1 MQLAFL
7 DSWIIPAQSDTK
19 DLENL
24 SFFGT
29 QEAIIAAAL
38 DPNADLFSRWEQLL
52 TKERERVSRAGI
64 TPYIALGLP
73 AEALPKRS
81 WKELLARLEP
91 LVTQHLAHALG
102 PLSLGTLPRHQE
114 ALTAQLNLAAKLRL
128 PCIIALPARGKL
140 PTIAAV
146 AALAKQA
153 NLPPERLAFL
163 HCTGKALVKVRA
175 SGAYGIITIHP
186 DYLKAKGA
194 ASLIKRLGLEKI
206 MLATG
211 LGMGPCDVL
220 ALQKVALALGKE
232 GFSTNDILL
241 ASRKNARRF
250 LGLTQPQ
257 E

>member
-1 MQLAFL
+1 MQIAFL

-29 QEAIIAAAL
+29 NEAIISAAL
-38 DPNADLFSRWEQLL
+38 DPDADLLSRWERLV
-52 TKERERVSRAGI
+52 TTERERVSRAGL
-64 TPYIALGLP
+64 TPLLALGLP
-73 AEALPKRS
+73 AEVLPKRS
-81 WKELLARLEP
+81 WKELLAQLDLLLTR
-91 LVTQHLAHALG
+91 HIIHALG

-114 ALTAQLNLAAKLRL
+114 ALSIQLHLAAKHHL

-140 PTIAAV
+140 PGIATV

-163 HCTGKALVKVRA
+163 HCNGKTLVKVKA
-175 SGAYGIITIHP
+175 LGAYSIITIHP
-186 DYLKAKGA
+186 DYVKAKGA
-194 ASLIKRLGLEKI
+194 ASIIKRQGLERL
-206 MLATG
+206 MLASG

-220 ALQKVALALGKE
+220 ALQKVALALGKD
-232 GFSTNDILL
+232 GISTEDILL
-241 ASRKNARRF
+241 ATRENARRF